1 MRPFTVRSHRRPPR
15 ALLGAALVFL
25 LTAYAIGQAAPALDR
40 DQAAVAAARRL
51 MQSWMTETGAPGS
64 QVTISRNG
72 RTVWSE
78 AFGFANLEL
87 QVPASPKTRF
97 RIGSVSKPLTA
108 AGLGLLV
115 EEGKLDLDAPVQK
128 YAPYFPEKQWP
139 ITPRQLAGHL
149 AGIRHYKIGE
159 FLSQR
164 HFDTVKAGLGF
175 FEKDPLLFE
184 PGTMYAYSSYGFNLL
199 SAAMEGASGE
209 PFLAFMQKRVFEPVG
224 MADTSPDDAGPIVPN
239 RADFYT
245 RGEAAGPIVNALYV
259 DNSYKWAGGGFLST
273 TDDLVRFA
281 NAMMAG
287 RFFKPET
294 VKLLWTS
301 QRTRDGKETEYG
313 IGWGVEND
321 EKGRRR
327 ISHSGGSQGG
337 TANLILYPDEG
348 QLAVAMLVNS
358 DESFTVRAIHLAT
371 LFLEGE
377 EGLRRWESREAG
389 FALRYPESW
398 AGRLGPIY
406 LTGKDAAEQHPKA
419 AGAARFRFMRSGGG
433 RPEPVLTVLVFQS
446 ADWRA
451 LGRAGKPLPGIVL
464 ANRGGRTWVAVLPA
478 ENPYAAGTSD
488 QRVFEEMRMD
498 LAAIKQGFRLLN

>member
-1 MRPFTVRSHRRPPR
+1 
-15 ALLGAALVFL
+15 
-25 LTAYAIGQAAPALDR
+25 
-40 DQAAVAAARRL
+40 
-51 MQSWMTETGAPGS
+51 
-64 QVTISRNG
+64 
-72 RTVWSE
+72 
-78 AFGFANLEL
+78 
-87 QVPASPKTRF
+87 
-97 RIGSVSKPLTA
+97 
-108 AGLGLLV
+108 
-115 EEGKLDLDAPVQK
+115 
-128 YAPYFPEKQWP
+128 
-139 ITPRQLAGHL
+139 
-149 AGIRHYKIGE
+149 
-159 FLSQR
+159 
-164 HFDTVKAGLGF
+164 
-175 FEKDPLLFE
+175 
-184 PGTMYAYSSYGFNLL
+184 
-199 SAAMEGASGE
+199 
-209 PFLAFMQKRVFEPVG
+209 
-224 MADTSPDDAGPIVPN
+224 MADTAPDDPGPVLPN

-281 NAMMAG
+281 HAMMAG
-287 RFFKPET
+287 RFLKPET

-313 IGWGVEND
+313 IGWGVETD
-321 EKGRRR
+321 GKGRRR

-337 TANLILYPDEG
+337 TANLIFYPDEG

-406 LTGKDAAEQHPKA
+406 LTGKEAQEQHPKA

-433 RPEPVLTVLVFQS
+433 RPEAVLTVLVFPTS
-446 ADWRA
+446 DWRA
-451 LGRAGKPLPGIVL
+451 LAREGKPLPGTVL

-488 QRVFEEMRMD
+488 RKAFEEMRVGI
-498 LAAIKQGFRLLN
+498 AAIQSGFRLLPH

>member
-1 MRPFTVRSHRRPPR
+1 M
-15 ALLGAALVFL
+15 
-25 LTAYAIGQAAPALDR
+25 TA
-40 DQAAVAAARRL
+40 
-51 MQSWMTETGAPGS
+51 WMAETGAPGA
-64 QVTISRNG
+64 QVSVSREG
-72 RTVWSE
+72 RTIWSE

-115 EEGKLDLDAPVQK
+115 QEGKLDLDAPVQK

-139 ITPRQLAGHL
+139 ITSRQLAGHV
-149 AGIRHYKIGE
+149 AGIRHYKAGE

-164 HFDTVKAGLGF
+164 HFDSVKEGLAF

-184 PGTMYAYSSYGFNLL
+184 PGTKYNYSSYGFNLL

-209 PFLAFMQKRVFEPVG
+209 PFLAFMQKRVFEPIG
-224 MADTSPDDAGPIVPN
+224 MSDTSPDDPGPILPN

-245 RGEAAGPIVNALYV
+245 RAQAGGPIVNALYV

-281 NAMMAG
+281 NAMMEG
-287 RFFKPET
+287 KHLRPET
-294 VKLLWTS
+294 VNALWTS

-313 IGWGVEND
+313 IGWGVERD

-337 TANLILYPDEG
+337 TANLILFPDQG
-348 QLAVAMLVNS
+348 RLAVAMLVNS

-389 FALRYPESW
+389 FALGYPESW
-398 AGRLGPIY
+398 AGRLGPIH
-406 LTGKDAAEQHPKA
+406 LTGKDAQEHHPKA
-419 AGAARFRFMRSGGG
+419 IGAVRFRFMRSGGG
-433 RPEPVLTVLVFQS
+433 RPEPVLTVLVFK
-446 ADWRA
+446 APDWRA
-451 LGRAGKPLPGIVL
+451 LAREGKPLPGSVL
-464 ANRGGRTWVAVLPA
+464 ANRGGRTWVAVLPD

-488 QRVFEEMRMD
+488 RKAFEEMRVD
-498 LAAIKQGFRLLN
+498 LAAIRRGFRLLK